1 MASAFQS
8 PGAWTP
14 RKSSGAP
21 SAVVS
26 SRTIPTMQ
34 RSRSAGQENAA
45 LVANA
50 TATAADADSRAAAR
64 RLRRQYAQQ
73 PIAQLEHHYHRQ
85 HQRPQLVHHQQQ
97 QVQHNSRGHFDGP
110 PRLVASHS
118 SRASAVSLRSS
129 TSRLPSKMEL
139 RRSET
144 GGAKAALSRS
154 HGALGIP
161 VLRSSRTTKVSANS
175 SVDGFSP
182 SSSGHSE
189 SGGAG
194 GQSTPYEQW
203 RRLRRARTASGNS
216 CASTSSTSSFA
227 SYVVNP
233 NTGRHDFGLGSD
245 DEVDDEDEDLDS
257 VMDEVVEVE
266 EVEDRREGLP
276 SVLQHIIAPSLPPP
290 PYPVDPYHFY
300 CKPKRMNTGTGTAA
314 AEVTSTLAAL
324 FADCGIE
331 AIFHPLKCKFKCLKY
346 VHYSHVEFV
355 VRVYAH
361 QRTLLV
367 EFQRRSGSVLLW
379 DGLYRIL
386 HQKLTAVIDVTAL
399 PCSQSSSQKRVA
411 RESASTSGGHA
422 QVSNQVTHTST
433 STQSHAADH
442 EGLGTQIWRTLSLKK
457 PTPSSGVEAMKIML
471 TSRYL
476 DAMREGC
483 AGLAELTE
491 DVQNSCLVAHAD
503 LVTPLVQA
511 AEATDLSMSRCAV
524 GALANIAR
532 AVPRFPESELA
543 LARRTAEQLRIQATP
558 VVLAQLEHASE
569 RSLFSIELLREC
581 ARALGAFA
589 RLVSEVDPR
598 STAASSAND
607 ERCLHVLRLHAKHRD
622 AQLASHCRAA
632 LEQLCLN
639 VLLASKIK
647 VFPDMEAQ
655 EALTVDSGLDGYGVG
670 EENPIVVEML
680 RVWFRLRAA
689 LESTQAILPPGVAA
703 QHLRVF
709 TKLNIDSELGGVRD
723 VLKR

>member
-1 MASAFQS
+1 MAAFQS
-8 PGAWTP
+8 PGGP
-14 RKSSGAP
+14 QSSG
-21 SAVVS
+21 VVT
-26 SRTIPTMQ
+26 SRTVPAMQ
-34 RSRSAGQENAA
+34 RSRSSGQENAA
-45 LVANA
+45 LLANA
-50 TATAADADSRAAAR
+50 GGAYADSRAAAR
-64 RLRRQYAQQ
+64 RLRRQYPQQ

-85 HQRPQLVHHQQQ
+85 HQRPSQPQPV
-97 QVQHNSRGHFDGP
+97 HNSRGFFDGP
-110 PRLVASHS
+110 PRLVSSHS
-118 SRASAVSLRSS
+118 STSSASSASSLHSS

-144 GGAKAALSRS
+144 GHAKAALSRS

-161 VLRSSRTTKVSANS
+161 VFRSSRTTKVSASASN
-175 SVDGFSP
+175 DGFSP
-182 SSSGHSE
+182 SSNGHSLRTE
-189 SGGAG
+189 NNGGG
-194 GQSTPYEQW
+194 VQSTPYEQW

-245 DEVDDEDEDLDS
+245 DENDDEEEEDLDS
-257 VMDEVVEVE
+257 LMDVE
-266 EVEDRREGLP
+266 EEEEPDRPDGLP
-276 SVLQHIIAPSLPPP
+276 SVLQHILAPSLPPP

-300 CKPKRMNTGTGTAA
+300 CKPKRTNTGAGTAA

-386 HQKLTAVIDVTAL
+386 HQKLTPIIDSTAL
-399 PCSQSSSQKRVA
+399 PCSQSSGQKRVA
-411 RESASTSGGHA
+411 RDSASASADHSIG
-422 QVSNQVTHTST
+422 SNQ
-433 STQSHAADH
+433 HAAHISSRSSDH
-442 EGLGTQIWRTLSLKK
+442 EVLGTQIWRTLSLKK

-491 DVQNSCLVAHAD
+491 DVQNSCLVAQAD

-511 AEATDLSMSRCAV
+511 AKATDLSMSRCAV

-532 AVPRFPESELA
+532 AIPRFPESELV
-543 LARRTAEQLRIQATP
+543 LARRTAQQLRIQATP

-598 STAASSAND
+598 SVAASSVND
-607 ERCLHVLRLHAKHRD
+607 ERCVHILRLHAKHRD

-632 LEQLCLN
+632 LENLRLN
-639 VLLASKIK
+639 V
-647 VFPDMEAQ
+647 
-655 EALTVDSGLDGYGVG
+655 
-670 EENPIVVEML
+670 
-680 RVWFRLRAA
+680 
-689 LESTQAILPPGVAA
+689 
-703 QHLRVF
+703 
-709 TKLNIDSELGGVRD
+709 
-723 VLKR
+723 

>member
-1 MASAFQS
+1 MTSAFQS
-8 PGAWTP
+8 PGPWTP
-14 RKSSGAP
+14 RKSPGAP
-21 SAVVS
+21 LASVS

-45 LVANA
+45 LVANGNA
-50 TATAADADSRAAAR
+50 NVNATAADADSRAAAR

-85 HQRPQLVHHQQQ
+85 HQRPMVPQLQQHHQAP
-97 QVQHNSRGHFDGP
+97 VLHNSRGHFDGP

-118 SRASAVSLRSS
+118 SRLSAVSLRSS

-144 GGAKAALSRS
+144 GGARAALSRS

-161 VLRSSRTTKVSANS
+161 VLRSSRTTKVSAS
-175 SVDGFSP
+175 ASTSVDGFSP

-189 SGGAG
+189 SGG

-233 NTGRHDFGLGSD
+233 NTGRHDFGLGSYDEID
-245 DEVDDEDEDLDS
+245 DEEELDS
-257 VMDEVVEVE
+257 IMDVEVEEME

-300 CKPKRMNTGTGTAA
+300 CKPKRMNTGAGTAA

-386 HQKLTAVIDVTAL
+386 HQKLTAIIDVTAL

-411 RESASTSGGHA
+411 RDTVPAPGDHGQA
-422 QVSNQVTHTST
+422 SNQHTHMST
-433 STQSHAADH
+433 STQSADH

-457 PTPSSGVEAMKIML
+457 PSSGVEAMKIML

-491 DVQNSCLVAHAD
+491 DVQNSCLVAHTD
-503 LVTPLVQA
+503 LVAPLVQA
-511 AEATDLSMSRCAV
+511 AEASDLSMSRCAV

-532 AVPRFPESELA
+532 AVPRFPASELA
-543 LARRTAEQLRIQATP
+543 LARRTAQQLRIQATP

-598 STAASSAND
+598 SAAASSVND

-632 LEQLCLN
+632 LEQLRLN
-639 VLLASKIK
+639 V
-647 VFPDMEAQ
+647 
-655 EALTVDSGLDGYGVG
+655 
-670 EENPIVVEML
+670 
-680 RVWFRLRAA
+680 
-689 LESTQAILPPGVAA
+689 
-703 QHLRVF
+703 
-709 TKLNIDSELGGVRD
+709 
-723 VLKR
+723 

>member
-1 MASAFQS
+1 MATFQP
-8 PGAWTP
+8 PGGPWP
-14 RKSSGAP
+14 SRKSSPA
-21 SAVVS
+21 VS
-26 SRTIPTMQ
+26 SRTIPSMT
-34 RSRSAGQENAA
+34 RSRSSGQENAA
-45 LVANA
+45 LSANA
-50 TATAADADSRAAAR
+50 SPESRAAAR
-64 RLRRQYAQQ
+64 RLRRQVTQQ

-85 HQRPQLVHHQQQ
+85 HQRPQYQTPQYQ
-97 QVQHNSRGHFDGP
+97 APQVQHNSRGFLDGP
-110 PRLVASHS
+110 PRLVSSRSSHS
-118 SRASAVSLRSS
+118 SASSSSSASLRSS

-144 GGAKAALSRS
+144 GGHAALSRS
-154 HGALGIP
+154 HGAMGIP
-161 VLRSSRTTKVSANS
+161 VFRSSRTAKVAASANA
-175 SVDGFSP
+175 DGFSP
-182 SSSGHSE
+182 GSSGHSVHNE
-189 SGGAG
+189 N
-194 GQSTPYEQW
+194 QSTPYEHW

-233 NTGRHDFGLGSD
+233 NTGRPDFGLGSD
-245 DEVDDEDEDLDS
+245 DEEDEEDLDS
-257 VMDEVVEVE
+257 AMDAE
-266 EVEDRREGLP
+266 EEQQQHHEELP

-290 PYPVDPYHFY
+290 PYPVDSYHFY
-300 CKPKRMNTGTGTAA
+300 CKPKRTNTGTGTAA
-314 AEVTSTLAAL
+314 ADVTSALAAL
-324 FADCGIE
+324 FADSGIE

-386 HQKLTAVIDVTAL
+386 HQKLMPIIDTTAL
-399 PCSQSSSQKRVA
+399 PCSQSSGQKRVA
-411 RESASTSGGHA
+411 RESAAESADHA
-422 QVSNQVTHTST
+422 QASNQLDHMPTSR
-433 STQSHAADH
+433 SSDH

-471 TSRYL
+471 TSRYR

-491 DVQNSCLVAHAD
+491 DVENSCLVAHAE
-503 LVTPLVQA
+503 LVTPLIQA

-524 GALANIAR
+524 GALANIGR

-543 LARRTAEQLRIQATP
+543 LARRTAQQLRIQATP

-598 STAASSAND
+598 SVAASSAID
-607 ERCLHVLRLHAKHRD
+607 ERCLHVLRLHSKHRD

-639 VLLASKIK
+639 V
-647 VFPDMEAQ
+647 
-655 EALTVDSGLDGYGVG
+655 
-670 EENPIVVEML
+670 
-680 RVWFRLRAA
+680 
-689 LESTQAILPPGVAA
+689 
-703 QHLRVF
+703 
-709 TKLNIDSELGGVRD
+709 
-723 VLKR
+723 